1 MKTWF
6 LFLHIHLFIFLALFE
21 KKWTDLYRGELLSFH
36 CSCDFFKIFTIYMS
50 KEMNR
55 SISRGIPVFASQ
67 LCIFFTIPSGPSM
80 MKQPGNTTDLVA
92 LQTERGSQL
101 VHYWRTKRC
110 TCENRNRSKSRGFPI
125 LASQLFLLTF

>member
-1 MKTWF
+1 M
-6 LFLHIHLFIFLALFE
+6 IS
-21 KKWTDLYRGELLSFH
+21 LL
-36 CSCDFFKIFTIYMS
+36 TYPPIYFS
-50 KEMNR
+50 RLIWKEVNR
-55 SISRGIPVFASQ
+55 SISRRITKFSLQ
-67 LCIFFTIPSGPSM
+67 LWFFLNFHHIHVKRDEQIYIAGNSSICITVVYFFTIPSGPSM